1 MLLDTGSELSFATRE
16 LVKKLSL
23 PISPAV
29 LPVVGISGST
39 SASNGFS
46 QFYLKSLH
54 SSNQILVKAYVLD
67 TLTSSLPSFSAS
79 QPQHWEHLR
88 GLQLADPHY
97 LTSRPVDLL
106 VGADFFGS
114 IVEPQIIKGPSD
126 SPIAMLTLF
135 GWVVLGPTCAV
146 ASAAS
151 SHHVSV
157 SNEELSELLTSFWQQ
172 EEVSAAEGKDV
183 ALTKEEAE
191 CEEFFQRT
199 HTRDRSGRYIV
210 RLLLVRSPAEL
221 GDSLGRAK
229 AGLASL
235 LRRLEKDQG
244 SLQLYSEF
252 LKEYEELGHMVCVPA
267 VPVSS
272 DFRILDRQP
281 GEMTLAHGASASG
294 GLRVSEGGRSYQ
306 DSGQSSSR
314 RPSRSSAPT
323 FYFPHHCVLR
333 ESSETTKLRVVFN
346 GSSKSSSGVSLND
359 IQHTGAKLPR
369 NISDVL
375 LWSRQSRYI
384 FMTDITKMF
393 RQIKVHREY
402 WPLQQILWR
411 DSRGHICTYQLTTVT
426 YGTKS
431 APFLACRVLDQL
443 VKDEGHGFPLAVSP
457 LSSGRYVDDIC
468 GGADEEDHLHFVAQ
482 EVAELCWAG
491 GFRLAKWVLLGWGIS
506 STGRGLP
513 ESEAARGLHY
523 EDSRLSVDTKPS
535 KRVVLSEVAKLF
547 DPLGLLSLV
556 VIRAKALLQQ
566 LLLQKE
572 LDWDEELPAHL
583 VQRWG
588 QFREELSQVDQLSIP
603 RWLGCRKD
611 SRVEIH
617 GFSDASL
624 LAMSAVVYLKVTSA
638 DGISISLTIAKTK
651 VAPLKKLT
659 ILRLE
664 LNAAVLLPKLTRYV
678 IEQLNLD
685 GVPVHR
691 WTDSAVALAWI
702 CAHPSR
708 WKEYVHNRVTV
719 VQELVQEARWRY
731 VSGKENPADCAS
743 RGISVTQ
750 LNGHHLWW
758 TGPKWLRE
766 DASQWPHGRA
776 KLDPSTDLEEKPG
789 VTLTA
794 SLGRSSLWDLCS
806 WYSSLY
812 KLLRITAIGQTV
824 VANMTRKLGRK
835 RGVIVPAVSSPESI
849 EAARLYWVKATQAF
863 HLQAECDIISHGLQL
878 KKSHPL
884 TKLTAF
890 IDQQGV
896 LRVGGRLKLS
906 TLGPESRHQAIIPQG
921 SVLAELIISD
931 SHQRTLH
938 GGTQLTLAHLRR
950 SYWIIGGRVP
960 VRSFILKCVECAR
973 HRRIRAQQLMGQLPV
988 ARLVTDRA
996 FSNTGVDY
1004 AGPVSIKTWK
1014 GRGHKSQKGWLVI
1027 FVCMATSA
1035 LHLEAVTDY
1044 SADGFIA
1051 AYRRFVSRR
1060 GYCRHLYSD
1069 CGTNFIGADKEL
1081 KKLFS
1086 AGAKEF
1092 QHLSAVCLKD
1102 GTRWTFNP
1110 PAAPHFGG
1118 KWEAA
1123 VKSVKYHL
1131 ARTVWDPTL
1140 TFEEL
1145 STLLSQIEAVL
1156 NSRPLQVL
1164 SEDPDDV
1171 SCLTP
1176 GHFFIGGAP
1185 IALPESSL
1193 EHLNVGRLS
1202 RWQLIQQRLQFFW
1215 KQWSTGYLQQLQSV
1229 SKWHHPSNEIKVGSL
1244 VLLDDERFPPA
1255 KWPLARVTALHPGKD
1270 GLSRVVT
1277 IRTAS
1282 TTLTRPISKL
1292 VFTDDLYSFC
1302 VSNEVPDG
1310 GGVENVEAIA
1320 SYVLRVS
1327 APPGRSAVLLT
1338 VSGDSTGT
1346 FELDLERSI
1355 VISNVPYIR
1364 RNLLGRSGSH
1374 LIQCSRGD
1382 RSFRQPSITRLFS
1395 TAFDSAVIVRG
1406 LCAAH
1411 KWIGAT
1417 LTSLDFVF
1425 ILHQYHNANIGY
1437 YQVSVSWL

>member
-1 MLLDTGSELSFATRE
+1 MCFRACPMCEEEHSLDRCSKFKALSPTERRSFVVLKHRCFNCLGKHNGESCRSLNKTCVVCRE
-16 LVKKLSL
+16 NHHSMIHISRPQPTPQGCSQPRDSQQVVKTMQEPQPGPFIQSTASR
-23 PISPAV
+23 PDMSPH
-29 LPVVGISGST
+29 G
-39 SASNGFS
+39 
-46 QFYLKSLH
+46 
-54 SSNQILVKAYVLD
+54 QILVKAYVLD
-67 TLTSSLPSFSAS
+67 SLTSSLPSFSAS

-106 VGADFFGS
+106 IGADFFGS
-114 IVEPQIIKGPSD
+114 IVEPPSIKGPSD

-135 GWVVLGPTCAV
+135 GWVVLGPTSAV
-146 ASAAS
+146 TSTAS

-157 SNEELSELLTSFWQQ
+157 SNEELSEFLTSFWQQ

-210 RLLLVRSPAEL
+210 RLPLVRSPAEL

-229 AGLASL
+229 ACLASL
-235 LRRLEKDQG
+235 LRRLEKNQG

-252 LKEYEELGHMVCVPA
+252 LKEYEELEHMVCVPA
-267 VPVSS
+267 VPVSTDS
-272 DFRILDRQP
+272 RILDRQP

-294 GLRVSEGGRSYQ
+294 GLRVSDGGRSYQ
-306 DSGQSSSR
+306 DSGRSSSR
-314 RPSRSSAPT
+314 RQSRSSAPT

-346 GSSKSSSGVSLND
+346 GSSKRSSGVSLND
-359 IQHTGAKLPR
+359 IQHTGAKLQR

-393 RQIKVHREY
+393 RQIKVHRED

-443 VKDEGHGFPLAVSP
+443 VKDERHRFPLAVSP

-468 GGADEEDHLHFVAQ
+468 GGADEEDDLHFIAQ
-482 EVAELCWAG
+482 QVAELCWAG
-491 GFRLAKWVLLGWGIS
+491 GFPLANDDRLRFSIQ
-506 STGRGLP
+506 
-513 ESEAARGLHY
+513 
-523 EDSRLSVDTKPS
+523 LSVGVKPS
-535 KRVVLSEVAKLF
+535 KRIVQSEIAQLF
-547 DPLGLLSLV
+547 DPLGLLSPV

-566 LLLQKE
+566 LWLEK
-572 LDWDEELPAHL
+572 LDWDEELPVHL
-583 VQRWG
+583 VQKWVR
-588 QFREELSQVDQLSIP
+588 FREELSQVDQLSIP
-603 RWLGCRKD
+603 RWMGCKKD

-638 DGISISLTIAKTK
+638 DGVSISLAVAKTK

-659 ILRLE
+659 IPRLE
-664 LNAAVLLPKLTRYV
+664 LNAAVILAKLARYV
-678 IEQLNLD
+678 IDQLNL
-685 GVPVHR
+685 GTVMVHL
-691 WTDSAVALAWI
+691 WTDSAVALAGI

-719 VQELVQEARWRY
+719 VQELVQEASWRY

-743 RGISVTQ
+743 RGISVAQ

-758 TGPKWLRE
+758 TGPKWLRKE
-766 DASQWPHGRA
+766 VSQWPSGRA
-776 KLDPSTDLEEKPG
+776 TLDPSTDLEEKPG
-789 VTLTA
+789 VTLAASFGRA
-794 SLGRSSLWDLCS
+794 SLWGLCS
-806 WYSSLY
+806 RYSSLY
-812 KLLRITAIGQTV
+812 KLLRITAICQTV
-824 VANMTRKLGRK
+824 VGNMLRKLERK
-835 RGVIVPAVSSPESI
+835 RGIIVSAVFSPGSM
-849 EAARLYWVKATQAF
+849 EAARFYWVKATQAY

-896 LRVGGRLKLS
+896 LRVGGRLKFS
-906 TLGPESRHQAIIPQG
+906 TLGPESRHQAIIPHG
-921 SVLAELIISD
+921 SVLAELIMRD

-950 SYWIIGGRVP
+950 SYWIIGGHLP

-973 HRRIRAQQLMGQLPV
+973 HRGIRAQQLMGQLPV
-988 ARLVTDRA
+988 ARLVSDRA

-1004 AGPVSIKTWK
+1004 AGPVSIKTWRA
-1014 GRGHKSQKGWLVI
+1014 RGHKTQKGWLVI

-1044 SADGFIA
+1044 TADGFIA

-1102 GTRWTFNP
+1102 GTCWSFNP
-1110 PAAPHFGG
+1110 PGAPHFGG

-1131 ARTVWDPTL
+1131 ARTVRDTTL

-1156 NSRPLQVL
+1156 NSRPLQSL
-1164 SEDPDDV
+1164 SEVPDDV
-1171 SCLTP
+1171 SCRTP
-1176 GHFFIGGAP
+1176 GHFLIGEAP
-1185 IALPESSL
+1185 IALPEPSL

-1215 KQWSTGYLQQLQSV
+1215 KQWSTGYLQQLQSI

-1244 VLLDDERFPPA
+1244 VLLYDERFPPA
-1255 KWPLARVTALHPGKD
+1255 KWPLARVTGLHPGRD

-1292 VFTDDLYSFC
+1292 VLLP
-1302 VSNEVPDG
+1302 VS
-1310 GGVENVEAIA
+1310 
-1320 SYVLRVS
+1320 
-1327 APPGRSAVLLT
+1327 
-1338 VSGDSTGT
+1338 
-1346 FELDLERSI
+1346 
-1355 VISNVPYIR
+1355 
-1364 RNLLGRSGSH
+1364 
-1374 LIQCSRGD
+1374 
-1382 RSFRQPSITRLFS
+1382 
-1395 TAFDSAVIVRG
+1395 
-1406 LCAAH
+1406 
-1411 KWIGAT
+1411 
-1417 LTSLDFVF
+1417 TS
-1425 ILHQYHNANIGY
+1425 
-1437 YQVSVSWL
+1437 

>member
-46 QFYLKSLH
+46 QFSLKSLH
-54 SSNQILVKAYVLD
+54 FSNQLLVKAYVFHS
-67 TLTSSLPSFSAS
+67 LTSSLPSFSAS
-79 QPQHWEHLR
+79 QPHHWEHLR

-106 VGADFFGS
+106 VGADFLGS

-135 GWVVLGPTCAV
+135 GWVVLGPTSAV
-146 ASAAS
+146 TSAAS
-151 SHHVSV
+151 FHHVSV
-157 SNEELSELLTSFWQQ
+157 SNEELSELFTSFWQQ

-183 ALTKEEAE
+183 ALTKKEAE

-210 RLLLVRSPAEL
+210 RLPLVRSPAEL
-221 GDSLGRAK
+221 GDSLGCTRAC
-229 AGLASL
+229 LASL
-235 LRRLEKDQG
+235 LRKLEKNQG
-244 SLQLYSEF
+244 FLQLYCEF
-252 LKEYEELGHMVCVPA
+252 LKEYEELGHGVC
-267 VPVSS
+267 SGCTCLMRLS
-272 DFRILDRQP
+272 DLGPSTWRDDLGTWGF
-281 GEMTLAHGASASG
+281 
-294 GLRVSEGGRSYQ
+294 GLRRVEGLRGRAVIP
-306 DSGQSSSR
+306 GF
-314 RPSRSSAPT
+314 RSD
-323 FYFPHHCVLR
+323 
-333 ESSETTKLRVVFN
+333 ETTKLRVVFN

-359 IQHTGAKLPR
+359 IQHTGAKLQR

-393 RQIKVHREY
+393 RQIKVHRED

-443 VKDEGHGFPLAVSP
+443 VKDEGHRFPLAVSP
-457 LSSGRYVDDIC
+457 LSSGRHVDDLC
-468 GGADEEDHLHFVAQ
+468 GGADEEDDLHFVAQ
-482 EVAELCWAG
+482 QVAELCWAG
-491 GFRLAKWVLLGWGIS
+491 GFPLAKWHSNSPSLLRALTPGGFS
-506 STGRGLP
+506 QSPKPL
-513 ESEAARGLHY
+513 
-523 EDSRLSVDTKPS
+523 EDSTTKILGLKWDTTDDRLGFSIELSVGVKPS
-535 KRVVLSEVAKLF
+535 KRIVLSEIAQLF
-547 DPLGLLSLV
+547 DSLGLLSLV

-566 LLLQKE
+566 LWLEKW
-572 LDWDEELPAHL
+572 DWDEELPGHL
-583 VQRWG
+583 VQKWVR
-588 QFREELSQVDQLSIP
+588 FREELSQVDQLSIP
-603 RWLGCRKD
+603 RWMGCRKD

-638 DGISISLTIAKTK
+638 DGVSISLAVAKTK

-659 ILRLE
+659 IPRLE
-664 LNAAVLLPKLTRYV
+664 LNAAVILAKLTRYV

-685 GVPVHR
+685 GAPVHL

-719 VQELVQEARWRY
+719 VQELMQEANWRY
-731 VSGKENPADCAS
+731 VSGKENPSDCAS
-743 RGISVTQ
+743 RGISVAQ

-758 TGPKWLRE
+758 TGPKWLRKE
-766 DASQWPHGRA
+766 ASQWPSGRA
-776 KLDPSTDLEEKPG
+776 TLDPARDLEEKPR
-789 VTLTA
+789 VTLAA
-794 SLGRSSLWDLCS
+794 SLGRASLWDLCS
-806 WYSSLY
+806 RYSSLY
-812 KLLRITAIGQTV
+812 KLLRITAICQTV
-824 VANMTRKLGRK
+824 VGNMLRKLERK
-835 RGVIVPAVSSPESI
+835 RGIIVPAGFSPGSI
-849 EAARLYWVKATQAF
+849 EAARLYWVKATQAY

-896 LRVGGRLKLS
+896 LRVGGRLKFS

-921 SVLAELIISD
+921 LVLPELIIRD

-938 GGTQLTLAHLRR
+938 GGTQLTLAPLRR
-950 SYWIIGGRVP
+950 SYWIIGGRLP

-973 HRRIRAQQLMGQLPV
+973 HRGIRAQQLMGQLPV
-988 ARLVTDRA
+988 ARLVSDRA

-1004 AGPVSIKTWK
+1004 AGPVSIKTWR
-1014 GRGHKSQKGWLVI
+1014 GRGHKTQKGWLVI

-1035 LHLEAVTDY
+1035 LHLGAGTDY
-1044 SADGFIA
+1044 TADGFIA

-1069 CGTNFIGADKEL
+1069 CGTNLIGADKEL

-1092 QHLSAVCLKD
+1092 QHLPAVCLKD
-1102 GTRWTFNP
+1102 GTCWTFNP
-1110 PAAPHFGG
+1110 PGAPHFGG

-1123 VKSVKYHL
+1123 GKSVTHHL
-1131 ARTVWDPTL
+1131 ARTVRVTAL

-1156 NSRPLQVL
+1156 NSRPLQSL
-1164 SEDPDDV
+1164 AKDPDDV
-1171 SCLTP
+1171 SCLTR
-1176 GHFFIGGAP
+1176 GT
-1185 IALPESSL
+1185 SSL
-1193 EHLNVGRLS
+1193 EK
-1202 RWQLIQQRLQFFW
+1202 LQ
-1215 KQWSTGYLQQLQSV
+1215 
-1229 SKWHHPSNEIKVGSL
+1229 
-1244 VLLDDERFPPA
+1244 
-1255 KWPLARVTALHPGKD
+1255 
-1270 GLSRVVT
+1270 
-1277 IRTAS
+1277 
-1282 TTLTRPISKL
+1282 
-1292 VFTDDLYSFC
+1292 
-1302 VSNEVPDG
+1302 
-1310 GGVENVEAIA
+1310 
-1320 SYVLRVS
+1320 
-1327 APPGRSAVLLT
+1327 
-1338 VSGDSTGT
+1338 
-1346 FELDLERSI
+1346 
-1355 VISNVPYIR
+1355 
-1364 RNLLGRSGSH
+1364 
-1374 LIQCSRGD
+1374 
-1382 RSFRQPSITRLFS
+1382 
-1395 TAFDSAVIVRG
+1395 
-1406 LCAAH
+1406 
-1411 KWIGAT
+1411 
-1417 LTSLDFVF
+1417 
-1425 ILHQYHNANIGY
+1425 
-1437 YQVSVSWL
+1437 